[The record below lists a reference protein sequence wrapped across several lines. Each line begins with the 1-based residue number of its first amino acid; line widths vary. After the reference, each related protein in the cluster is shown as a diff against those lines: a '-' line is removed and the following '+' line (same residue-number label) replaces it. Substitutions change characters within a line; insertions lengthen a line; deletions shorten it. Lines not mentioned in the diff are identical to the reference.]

1 MTVRRMSDLK
11 LRKASRRIAS
21 QHHKLESFYS
31 VVSNALAK
39 GEENEADAGLTSFIN
54 ALDAHFTLED
64 REWFPALAKIGS
76 TLRRETSE
84 LAAEHQKF
92 RHDLDQ
98 VRKRLRMKEFEAAI
112 ACFDQF
118 LYELARHDDREERM
132 LARIAG
138 VDRSHSERLVTGP

>member
-1 MTVRRMSDLK
+1 MTVRRMSELK
-11 LRKASRRIAS
+11 FRKARRRIAS
-21 QHHKLESFYS
+21 QHHRLESFYS
-31 VVSNALAK
+31 AVSNALAR
-39 GEENEADAGLTSFIN
+39 GNEHKADAELTSFID
-54 ALDAHFTLED
+54 ALDTHFTLEE
-64 REWFPALAKIGS
+64 REWFPALAKTGS

-84 LAAEHQKF
+84 LSAEHEKF

-132 LARIAG
+132 LARIEG
-138 VDRSHSERLVTGP
+138 VDRSHSERLATGP